1 MKTSIWL
8 FGTMLLFMA
17 TGCIRYGD
25 MAYMQDAKY
34 LEPYENYRIE
44 EYEVKPF
51 DNLVVKMNSFDG
63 ELTDLINQDQTTIVL
78 NDAQSALYFNSYT
91 VDENGR
97 IKLPLLGDVTV
108 WHKTIEEIKA
118 MLELMLKEYVKYPT
132 VNVKLSNY
140 QVTVLGEVQ
149 SPGIKNYYDSKLT
162 IFQALGLAK
171 DLTPYGNRKKVK
183 LIRETEQ
190 GTVVVPLD
198 LTNPNLMESDYY
210 FLKPNDLIYV
220 EPVKARAFQLNKT
233 NVELITGLLTFG
245 ILMYSTATR

>member
-1 MKTSIWL
+1 MKRIGIILSL
-8 FGTMLLFMA
+8 GCMLML

-25 MAYMQDAKY
+25 MAYMQDTKY
-34 LEPYENYRIE
+34 LDPYENYRIE
-44 EYEVKPF
+44 DYKIKPY

-63 ELTDLINQDQTTIVL
+63 ELTDIINQDQTIINL
-78 NDAQSALYFNSYT
+78 NDAKSALYFNSYT
-91 VDENGR
+91 VDDQGR
-97 IKLPLLGDVTV
+97 IKLPLLGAVTV
-108 WHKTIEEIKA
+108 WHKTIPEVKS

-140 QVTVLGEVQ
+140 QVTVLGEVKD
-149 SPGIKNYYDSKLT
+149 PGIKNYYDSKLT

-171 DLTPYGNRKKVK
+171 DLTPYGNRKKLK
-183 LIRETEQ
+183 LVRETEQ

-220 EPVKARAFQLNKT
+220 EPVKARTFQLNKA
-233 NVELITGLLTFG
+233 NIELITGILTFG
-245 ILMYSTATR
+245 VLLYSTANR

>member
-1 MKTSIWL
+1 
-8 FGTMLLFMA
+8 MA